1 MEAMDVLQEQ
11 VAGYENEIR
20 MLNTMKSPGKR
31 AGGGKQESRRSVV
44 GAANKRAPS
53 LRNLGPQTGGAGA
66 DTAVASSAA
75 VGALEAAL
83 FRPAV
88 TVARREAAKW
98 KNIALSKALLELPPL
113 AVPGM
118 TLDSTQEESKD
129 DGGTSDPFEN
139 LSRLSAAISSFR
151 IQQASMR
158 VVDLEE
164 SKGRSRA
171 DFRAKLVVQAARRED
186 LDTAAASAKRC
197 LSQYGGASSSVD
209 NCSRVLLGKVKLH
222 GREPQVSF
230 PAAVSKDDLYRMN
243 LHVVR

>member
-1 MEAMDVLQEQ
+1 MLQEQ

-31 AGGGKQESRRSVV
+31 AGAGKQESRRSVV
-44 GAANKRAPS
+44 ASAANKRAPS
-53 LRNLGPQTGGAGA
+53 LRNLGAQTGGAAA
-66 DTAVASSAA
+66 DTSVASSAA

-118 TLDSTQEESKD
+118 TLDSATEESKD

-171 DFRAKLVVQAARRED
+171 DFRAKLVAQAARRED
-186 LDTAAASAKRC
+186 LDTVAASAKRC

-209 NCSRVLLGKVKLH
+209 NSSRVLLGKVKLH
-222 GREPQVSF
+222 GKEPHMCF